1 MWLAFYFYWTV
12 LTQNLGALSVYLPLF
27 LSPFQLFSNAESA
40 LAYLNSLG
48 PTLRGSGVAISEK
61 EPLLGCLISILL
73 G

>member
-1 MWLAFYFYWTV
+1 MACILFLLDSVDTEPWSLDHL
-12 LTQNLGALSVYLPLF
+12 LTSV

-48 PTLRGSGVAISEK
+48 PTLRGSGAAISEK
-61 EPLLGCLISILL
+61 EPMLSCLISILL

>member
-1 MWLAFYFYWTV
+1 MACILFLLDSVDTESWSIDNL
-12 LTQNLGALSVYLPLF
+12 LTSV
-27 LSPFQLFSNAESA
+27 LSPFKLFSNAESA